1 MAMNGAGAQ
10 GGGIDLGQIFWLF
23 FILSALQPV
32 LKQKMLENARQRLL
46 ARIERRRKT
55 RVILLVHRQE
65 TMSLLGFPLMRY
77 IDINDSEDVMR
88 AIELTDPEVGIDL
101 VLHTPGGLVL
111 AATQIARAI
120 RTRKGKVTVLVPHY
134 AMSGG
139 TLIGLAADE
148 IVMSPHAVLGPV
160 DPQLGEYPAASVVK
174 AVSRKPIAE
183 VDDKTLILADVGEK
197 ALVQVR
203 ESTRELLTRSQPPE
217 KARELAELLA
227 TGTWTHDFP
236 ITVDVAQKLGL
247 KVRSDMPAEFLQL
260 MSLFPQP
267 VRRQPSVEYIPTRRR
282 AEQPSPPQ
290 NLA

>member
-1 MAMNGAGAQ
+1 MAMNGAQ
-10 GGGIDLGQIFWLF
+10 GGGMDFGQIVWLF

-46 ARIERRRKT
+46 ARIERSRKT

-88 AIELTDPEVGIDL
+88 AIAMTDPEVGIDL

-111 AATQIARAI
+111 AATQIAHAI
-120 RTRKGKVTVLVPHY
+120 RNRRGKVTVLVPHY

-139 TLIGLAADE
+139 TLIALAADQ

-174 AVSRKPIAE
+174 AVSRKPVAD
-183 VDDKTLILADVGEK
+183 VDDKTLILSDVAEK
-197 ALVQVR
+197 AIFQLR
-203 ESTRELLTRSQPPE
+203 ESTSELLTRSQSPE
-217 KARELAELLA
+217 KAREVADLLA

-236 ITVDVAQKLGL
+236 ITVDVARKLGL
-247 KVRSDMPAEFLQL
+247 KVSSDMPPEFLQL

-267 VRRQPSVEYIPTRRR
+267 VRRQPSVEYIPARRHADR
-282 AEQPSPPQ
+282 ASPSQ
-290 NLA
+290 NPA